1 MLARTA
7 ACSHPPRGWRLPLV
21 LAALLLVALGAAA
34 PRTAAAQE
42 SNTPAIVGSWS
53 VGFPNEELNSRH
65 LASFL
70 PGGVVLMTNAP
81 VFAEPT
87 VAGDQIYSTA
97 GHGAWERRA
106 DGSYAFTVLFL
117 YFDAE
122 EENWGTLTV
131 DGVVTLDATGEAF
144 AGTFRAVVTDAA
156 GGPLFTGEEEP
167 LTGAR
172 IRPGAG
178 DGGAPPMQ

>member
-7 ACSHPPRGWRLPLV
+7 ACSRPPRGWRLPLV
-21 LAALLLVALGAAA
+21 LAALLLVLLSTAV
-34 PRTAAAQE
+34 PRTVVAQDA
-42 SNTPAIVGSWS
+42 SAAIVGSWS

-81 VFAEPT
+81 VFPEPT

-106 DGSYAFTVLFL
+106 DGGYAFTVLFL
-117 YFDAE
+117 YFDAQ
-122 EENWGTLTV
+122 EENWGTLSV
-131 DGVVTLDATGEAF
+131 DGVVTLDASGDAF
-144 AGTFRAVVTDAA
+144 TGTFRAAATDAA

-172 IRPGAG
+172 IRPQATAG
-178 DGGAPPMQ
+178 GPPPVQ